1 MRQLQRVLAVNVD
14 SPQVLLIIAIRK
26 KHDVSAIG
34 RDSRLFVETGMGG
47 KLFGRA
53 TFKIDNPQ
61 VLFAG
66 DLRGV
71 DYLSIRRPRETVQSV
86 VAGRGYLLGMI
97 EVAGRRQS

>member
-1 MRQLQRVLAVNVD
+1 MRQLQWVLAVNVY

-53 TFKIDNPQ
+53 AFKIDNPQ

-66 DLRGV
+66 DL
-71 DYLSIRRPRETVQSV
+71 
-86 VAGRGYLLGMI
+86 
-97 EVAGRRQS
+97 